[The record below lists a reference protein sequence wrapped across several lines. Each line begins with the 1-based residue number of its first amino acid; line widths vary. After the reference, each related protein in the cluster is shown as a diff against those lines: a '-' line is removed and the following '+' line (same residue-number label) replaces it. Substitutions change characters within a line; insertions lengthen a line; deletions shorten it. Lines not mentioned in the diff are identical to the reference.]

1 MLSVT
6 PDNYEP
12 PGFHAVENSTF
23 IFPSESLNCKLGEV
37 VTPFHALKFNAKM
50 ETTKLENLK
59 EGKTSSHSSHKVQ
72 VKDSEKKPA
81 IRNTMKLQ
89 VCGFIY

>member
-6 PDNYEP
+6 PDDYEP
-12 PGFHAVENSTF
+12 PGFYAVDNSSF
-23 IFPSESLNCKLGEV
+23 MFPSESLNCKLGAV

-59 EGKTSSHSSHKVQ
+59 EDKTSSHEVQ
-72 VKDSEKKPA
+72 NKDPGKK
-81 IRNTMKLQ
+81 RVLRGTTNLQ
-89 VCGFIY
+89 VYGSIY